1 MKRIT
6 LLAVLF
12 VITSLAF
19 AQNFK
24 SSAISSNINRMR
36 RPISLSPMSLSFG
49 SQPINTTSAALSVNL
64 PNNSNDTLTL
74 TSISASG
81 NFAETNDCGSSLD
94 PGDNC
99 TISVTFTPTATGSQ
113 SGTLSVVDSAGTQTV
128 ALYGKGASGAA
139 AAALSPS
146 SLTFSSRTINTTSAA
161 QTVTLTNSGS
171 AALSVTGI
179 SASGNF
185 AETNTCGTSLAAGA
199 NCTISVTFTPTTTG
213 ALSGTLS
220 VVDTVG
226 TQTVALSGTGTGTAT
241 AALSVS
247 SLTFSSQLVNT
258 TSTAMSVTLTNSGS
272 AALSVTGISA
282 SGTFAETNNCGTS
295 LAAGANCNI
304 EVTFT
309 PTTAGTLSGTL
320 SVVDSSGTQTV
331 ALSGTGATAGALA
344 ASPGT
349 AIFGNVTT
357 GQSSSQTVTLSNPGG
372 TPVTISSLSLSG
384 SGITVTGLT
393 TPLTLAAGG
402 YTTFTVSFAPTGA
415 GSVSGGVYLTNN
427 GSTASFEVPVTGTGV
442 AVAGISLSPSSLTFA
457 SQGVDTTSSAQSVTL
472 TNGGTAS
479 LAISSISASGSFA
492 ETNNCGS
499 TVGAGSSCTIEVTY
513 TPTATGGS
521 SGTLSVADSAT
532 GSPQSVTLAGTGVP
546 EVLLSWNAD
555 SGSLNGYNTYRSTVS
570 GGPYTKLTS
579 SPQAANSYTDLAVQ
593 SGNTYYYVV
602 TAVSTSNVESGY
614 SDQAVATVP

>member
-185 AETNTCGTSLAAGA
+185 AETNTCGSSVAAGA
-199 NCTISVTFTPTTTG
+199 NCTISVTFTPTATG

-226 TQTVALSGTGTGTAT
+226 TQTVALSGTGTGVATAT
-241 AALSVS
+241 LSVS

-282 SGTFAETNNCGTS
+282 SGNFAETNTCGTS

-320 SVVDSSGTQTV
+320 SVVDSVGTQTV
-331 ALSGTGATAGALA
+331 ALSGAGATAGTLVT
-344 ASPGT
+344 SP
-349 AIFGNVTT
+349 ANIAFGNVTT
-357 GQSSSQTVTLSNPGG
+357 GQSSSQTVTLSNSGG

-384 SGITVTGLT
+384 SGVTVTGLT
-393 TPLTLAAGG
+393 TPLTLGASG
-402 YTTFTVSFAPTGA
+402 YTSFTVTFDPTSA

-427 GSTASFEVPVTGTGV
+427 GSTPSFELPVTGTGV
-442 AVAGISLSPSSLTFA
+442 AVASISLSPTSLSFA
-457 SQGVDTTSSAQSVTL
+457 NQGVGTTSAAQSVTL
-472 TNGGTAS
+472 TNSGSAT
-479 LAISSISASGSFA
+479 LTLSSISASGSFA

-499 TVGAGSSCTIEVTY
+499 TVAAGGSCTIEVTL
-513 TPTATGGS
+513 TPTAQGATGG
-521 SGTLSVADSAT
+521 TLAVADNAT

-546 EVLLSWNAD
+546 EILLSWNAD

-579 SPQAANSYTDLAVQ
+579 SPQAPSSYTDLAVQ

-614 SDQAVATVP
+614 SNQAAATIP

>member
-1 MKRIT
+1 
-6 LLAVLF
+6 
-12 VITSLAF
+12 
-19 AQNFK
+19 
-24 SSAISSNINRMR
+24 
-36 RPISLSPMSLSFG
+36 
-49 SQPINTTSAALSVNL
+49 
-64 PNNSNDTLTL
+64 
-74 TSISASG
+74 
-81 NFAETNDCGSSLD
+81 
-94 PGDNC
+94 
-99 TISVTFTPTATGSQ
+99 
-113 SGTLSVVDSAGTQTV
+113 
-128 ALYGKGASGAA
+128 
-139 AAALSPS
+139 
-146 SLTFSSRTINTTSAA
+146 
-161 QTVTLTNSGS
+161 
-171 AALSVTGI
+171 
-179 SASGNF
+179 
-185 AETNTCGTSLAAGA
+185 
-199 NCTISVTFTPTTTG
+199 
-213 ALSGTLS
+213 
-220 VVDTVG
+220 
-226 TQTVALSGTGTGTAT
+226 
-241 AALSVS
+241 
-247 SLTFSSQLVNT
+247 
-258 TSTAMSVTLTNSGS
+258 
-272 AALSVTGISA
+272 
-282 SGTFAETNNCGTS
+282 
-295 LAAGANCNI
+295 
-304 EVTFT
+304 
-309 PTTAGTLSGTL
+309 
-320 SVVDSSGTQTV
+320 
-331 ALSGTGATAGALA
+331 
-344 ASPGT
+344 
-349 AIFGNVTT
+349 
-357 GQSSSQTVTLSNPGG
+357 VTLSNPGG

-579 SPQAANSYTDLAVQ
+579 SPQAPSSYTDLAVQ

-614 SDQAVATVP
+614 SNQAAATIP

>member
-1 MKRIT
+1 MISLGQPLTLHSCFRQWNGTKVMAHLDWRNRT
-6 LLAVLF
+6 LYGSCVLLLA
-12 VITSLAF
+12 AMM
-19 AQNFK
+19 AC
-24 SSAISSNINRMR
+24 
-36 RPISLSPMSLSFG
+36 G
-49 SQPINTTSAALSVNL
+49 GGGG
-64 PNNSNDTLTL
+64 
-74 TSISASG
+74 AS
-81 NFAETNDCGSSLD
+81 TGSSSS
-94 PGDNC
+94 PNA
-99 TISVTFTPTATGSQ
+99 V
-113 SGTLSVVDSAGTQTV
+113 
-128 ALYGKGASGAA
+128 
-139 AAALSPS
+139 LSPS
-146 SLTFSSRTINTTSAA
+146 AVAFTAQALNTASSSKSL
-161 QTVTLTNSGS
+161 TLTNSGN
-171 AALSVTGI
+171 ATLSLSGI

-185 AETNTCGTSLAAGA
+185 AETNTCGSSLSAGA
-199 NCTISVTFTPTTTG
+199 SCTISVTFTPTTTG
-213 ALSGTLS
+213 TLSGTLS
-220 VVDTVG
+220 VEDSVG

-241 AALSVS
+241 ATLSVS
-247 SLTFSSQLVNT
+247 SLTFSSQVLNI
-258 TSTAMSVTLTNSGS
+258 TSAAMSVTLTNGGS
-272 AALSVTGISA
+272 TALSLTSIGA
-282 SGTFAETNNCGTS
+282 SGNFAETNNCGTS

-349 AIFGNVTT
+349 VIFGNVTT

-415 GSVSGGVYLTNN
+415 GSVSGGVYLTDNC
-427 GSTASFEVPVTGTGV
+427 STASFEVPVTGTGV

-579 SPQAANSYTDLAVQ
+579 SPQAPSSYTDLAVQ

>member
-179 SASGNF
+179 SASGSF
-185 AETNTCGTSLAAGA
+185 AETNTCGSSVAAGA
-199 NCTISVTFTPTTTG
+199 NCTISVTFTPTATG

-220 VVDTVG
+220 VVDSVG
-226 TQTVALSGTGTGTAT
+226 TQTVALSGTGTGVAAAT
-241 AALSVS
+241 LSVS

-320 SVVDSSGTQTV
+320 SVVDSVGTQTV
-331 ALSGTGATAGALA
+331 ALSGAGATAGTLVT
-344 ASPGT
+344 SP
-349 AIFGNVTT
+349 ANIAFGNVTT
-357 GQSSSQTVTLSNPGG
+357 GQSSSQTVTLSNSGG

-384 SGITVTGLT
+384 SGVTVTGLT
-393 TPLTLAAGG
+393 TPLTLGASG
-402 YTTFTVSFAPTGA
+402 YTSFTVTFDPTSA

-427 GSTASFEVPVTGTGV
+427 GSTPSFELPVTGTGV
-442 AVAGISLSPSSLTFA
+442 AVASISLSPTSLSFA
-457 SQGVDTTSSAQSVTL
+457 NQGVGTTSAAQSVTL
-472 TNGGTAS
+472 TNNGSAT
-479 LAISSISASGSFA
+479 LTLSSISASGSFA

-499 TVGAGSSCTIEVTY
+499 TVAAGGSCTIEVTL
-513 TPTATGGS
+513 TPTAQGAT
-521 SGTLSVADSAT
+521 SGTLAVADNAT

-614 SDQAVATVP
+614 SNQAAATVP

>member
-179 SASGNF
+179 SASGSF
-185 AETNTCGTSLAAGA
+185 AETNTCGSSVAAGA
-199 NCTISVTFTPTTTG
+199 NCTISVTFTPTATG

-220 VVDTVG
+220 VVDSVG
-226 TQTVALSGTGTGTAT
+226 TQTVALSGTGTGVAAAT
-241 AALSVS
+241 LSVS

-320 SVVDSSGTQTV
+320 SVVDSVGTQTV
-331 ALSGTGATAGALA
+331 ALSGAGATAGTLVT
-344 ASPGT
+344 SP
-349 AIFGNVTT
+349 ANIAFGNVTT
-357 GQSSSQTVTLSNPGG
+357 GQSSSQTVTLSNSGG

-384 SGITVTGLT
+384 SGVTVTGLT
-393 TPLTLAAGG
+393 TPLTLGASG
-402 YTTFTVSFAPTGA
+402 YTSFTVTFDPTSA

-427 GSTASFEVPVTGTGV
+427 GSTPSFELPVTGTGV
-442 AVAGISLSPSSLTFA
+442 AVASISLSPTSLSFA
-457 SQGVDTTSSAQSVTL
+457 NQGVGTTSAAQSVTL
-472 TNGGTAS
+472 TNNGSAT
-479 LAISSISASGSFA
+479 LTLSSISASGSFA

-499 TVGAGSSCTIEVTY
+499 TVAAGGSCTIEVTL
-513 TPTATGGS
+513 TPTAQGAT
-521 SGTLSVADSAT
+521 SGTLAVADNAT

-546 EVLLSWNAD
+546 EILLSWNAD

-579 SPQAANSYTDLAVQ
+579 SPQAPSSYTDLAVQ

>member
-185 AETNTCGTSLAAGA
+185 AETNTCGSSVAAGA

-241 AALSVS
+241 ATLSVS
-247 SLTFSSQLVNT
+247 SLTFSSQVLNI
-258 TSTAMSVTLTNSGS
+258 TSAAMSVTLTNGGS
-272 AALSVTGISA
+272 TALSLTSIGA
-282 SGTFAETNNCGTS
+282 SGNFAETNNCGTS

-349 AIFGNVTT
+349 VIFGNVTT

-415 GSVSGGVYLTNN
+415 GSVSGGVYLTDNC
-427 GSTASFEVPVTGTGV
+427 STASFEVPVTGTGV

-579 SPQAANSYTDLAVQ
+579 SPQAPSSYTDLAVQ

-614 SDQAVATVP
+614 SNQAAATVP

>member
-179 SASGNF
+179 SASGSF
-185 AETNTCGTSLAAGA
+185 AETNTCGSSVAAGA
-199 NCTISVTFTPTTTG
+199 NCTISVTFTPTATG

-220 VVDTVG
+220 VVDSVG
-226 TQTVALSGTGTGTAT
+226 TQTVALSGTGTGVAAAT
-241 AALSVS
+241 LSVS

-320 SVVDSSGTQTV
+320 SVVDSVGTQTV
-331 ALSGTGATAGALA
+331 ALSGAGATAGTLVT
-344 ASPGT
+344 SP
-349 AIFGNVTT
+349 ANIAFGNVTT
-357 GQSSSQTVTLSNPGG
+357 GQSSSQTVTLSNSGG

-384 SGITVTGLT
+384 SGVTVTGLT
-393 TPLTLAAGG
+393 TPLTLGASG
-402 YTTFTVSFAPTGA
+402 YTSFTVTFDPTSA

-427 GSTASFEVPVTGTGV
+427 GSTPSFELPVTGTGV
-442 AVAGISLSPSSLTFA
+442 AVASISLSPTSLSFA
-457 SQGVDTTSSAQSVTL
+457 NQGVGTTSAAQSVTL
-472 TNGGTAS
+472 TNNGSAT
-479 LAISSISASGSFA
+479 LTLSSISASGSFA

-499 TVGAGSSCTIEVTY
+499 TVAAGGSCTIEVTL
-513 TPTATGGS
+513 TPTAQGAT
-521 SGTLSVADSAT
+521 SGTLAVADNAT

-579 SPQAANSYTDLAVQ
+579 SPQAPSSYTDLAVQ